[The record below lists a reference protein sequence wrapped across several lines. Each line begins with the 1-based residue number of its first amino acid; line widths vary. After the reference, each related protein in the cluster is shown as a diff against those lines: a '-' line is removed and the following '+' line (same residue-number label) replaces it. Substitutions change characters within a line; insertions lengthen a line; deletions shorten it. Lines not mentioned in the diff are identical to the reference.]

1 MNAFVKHN
9 LETLELPLLL
19 SQIDSLVAAG
29 TTLSE
34 KISSCTPVQA
44 LEAAVKVNQE
54 LIIKTTVIFN

>member
-34 KISSCTPVQA
+34 KISSCTLVQA

-54 LIIKTTVIFN
+54 INYQDHSNI

>member
-19 SQIDSLVAAG
+19 FQIDSLVAAG

-54 LIIKTTVIFN
+54 INYQDHSNI

>member
-29 TTLSE
+29 TTLSK

-54 LIIKTTVIFN
+54 INYQDHSNI